1 MHSLLEDLKNHGYS
15 KELKYLAFSDTIII
29 SLPVG
34 KRHTGSDRGR
44 NPSWWTLNLV
54 GELLIRLFR
63 RSIVRQF
70 YFRGC
75 LSIGKFFRFDNM
87 IIGPTVDEAA
97 EYYTLPEWSGIS
109 TSPSASK
116 ILTDTEEM
124 RASSYDFFIQYDIPI
139 KGMAER
145 SGWALNWAK
154 DRASSEIP
162 NENLR
167 QILYEESRKDNGIPA
182 YFKIRNTLD
191 FYDQVN
197 KKNTN

>member
-1 MHSLLEDLKNHGYS
+1 MQSLSEDLNHGYS
-15 KELKYLAFSDTIII
+15 EKLKFVAFSDTIII
-29 SLPVG
+29 SLPVE

-44 NPSWWTLNLV
+44 NPSWWTLNLI
-54 GELLIRLFR
+54 GEVLIRLFR

-75 LSIGKFFRFDNM
+75 LSVGKFFRSDNM
-87 IIGPTVDEAA
+87 IIGPAVDEAA
-97 EYYTLPEWSGIS
+97 EYYILPEWSGIS
-109 TSPSASK
+109 SSPSASK

-124 RASSYDFFIQYDIPI
+124 RASLYDFIIQYDIPI

-145 SGWALNWAK
+145 SGWALNWVK
-154 DRASSEIP
+154 DRANNEIP

-167 QILYEESRKDNGIPA
+167 QILYEESKKVDGIPA

-191 FYDQVN
+191 FYDHVN
-197 KKNTN
+197 KSYPN